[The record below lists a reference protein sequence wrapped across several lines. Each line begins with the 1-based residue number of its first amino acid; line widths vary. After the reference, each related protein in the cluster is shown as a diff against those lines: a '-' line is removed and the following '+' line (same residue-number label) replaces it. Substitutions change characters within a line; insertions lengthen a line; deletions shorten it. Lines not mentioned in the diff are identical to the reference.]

1 MEGTIAV
8 PGGRV
13 WFQRIGGGP
22 GRPLLVVHGGPG
34 LPHNYLAP
42 LRRLSDEREVIFWD
56 QLGCGNSACP
66 SDVDLW
72 TMNRSVAEMATVA
85 EALALTR
92 FHIFSHSWGGMLAQ
106 QYVLDKAPDA
116 VSLTIANST
125 ASIPE
130 FSASLVSL
138 KSCLDVATRS
148 AIDRHEAAGTTHSAE
163 YQAAI
168 RTWNETYLCRTRP
181 WPRELTEAF
190 ANMGTEIFETMFGP
204 SDFRIVGNVRD
215 WDVVDRLA
223 DIAVPTLLVVGRF
236 DECSPEHM
244 REMQGRIAGS
254 RLEFF
259 ESSSHMPFIE
269 EPARFDRVMREFLR
283 LHDICSRRATSCP
296 SSATNRASLARVP
309 EFMPGKGFHRG
320 VSPANRPGPRPTLAT
335 PWRSPRVARQWPD
348 PNPPAGEPD
357 RIAESG
363 RPTLGPTIRGPR
375 PSRNTR
381 HWPSA

>member
-168 RTWNETYLCRTRP
+168 RT
-181 WPRELTEAF
+181 
-190 ANMGTEIFETMFGP
+190 
-204 SDFRIVGNVRD
+204 
-215 WDVVDRLA
+215 
-223 DIAVPTLLVVGRF
+223 
-236 DECSPEHM
+236 
-244 REMQGRIAGS
+244 
-254 RLEFF
+254 
-259 ESSSHMPFIE
+259 
-269 EPARFDRVMREFLR
+269 
-283 LHDICSRRATSCP
+283 
-296 SSATNRASLARVP
+296 
-309 EFMPGKGFHRG
+309 
-320 VSPANRPGPRPTLAT
+320 
-335 PWRSPRVARQWPD
+335 
-348 PNPPAGEPD
+348 
-357 RIAESG
+357 
-363 RPTLGPTIRGPR
+363 
-375 PSRNTR
+375 
-381 HWPSA
+381 